1 MGLRR
6 KLSLVCEKLLKR
18 SNSMADKLSAK
29 QLKEFKETFKMFD
42 KNGNGTIN
50 SKELASLMR
59 SFGMKPSPKEIED
72 MIKEL
77 DADMSGFIDFDEFMK
92 LMTGKVSRKD
102 SKKQLM
108 QSFQTF
114 DKNKD
119 GFIVRSEFKSVMKKH
134 GEKLSGHEIDK
145 MIRESDLDHD
155 GKINYIEFV
164 KMMR

>member
-59 SFGMKPSPKEIED
+59 SFGMKPSPKEIE
-72 MIKEL
+72 
-77 DADMSGFIDFDEFMK
+77 
-92 LMTGKVSRKD
+92 
-102 SKKQLM
+102 
-108 QSFQTF
+108 
-114 DKNKD
+114 NKD